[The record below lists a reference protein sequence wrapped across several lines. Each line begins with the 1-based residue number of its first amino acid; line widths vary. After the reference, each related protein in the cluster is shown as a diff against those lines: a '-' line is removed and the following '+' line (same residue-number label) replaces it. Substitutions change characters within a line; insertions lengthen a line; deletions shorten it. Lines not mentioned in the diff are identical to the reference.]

1 MRLGLSSEAAP
12 DASLDDLIRFAQ
24 RRGLAALE
32 LREGD
37 AHGVAARTSALA
49 SAAAAAEAV
58 RAAGLTLTGYRT
70 HQLEDEYTLARLSE
84 ALGAPVLLAAPVPL
98 AVRVA
103 RAERINGASGRVAIV
118 LRGDSAVWDGIVC
131 HAAGLALAWEA
142 DPQFGPVGAM
152 AEPLLERFGN
162 ALGHI
167 RLIGGGPEA
176 ALQDGAG
183 IGDLMRQLAMTSYTG
198 TVILAPSAPRYGVAW
213 QHWLGR
219 RGGWGCGSSGMA
231 SSPVSLEGP
240 LFTGAQ
246 E

>member
-12 DASLDDLIRFAQ
+12 DAPLNDLILFAQ

-37 AHGVAARTSALA
+37 AHGVAPDTSAPGA
-49 SAAAAAEAV
+49 VMAAELV
-58 RAAGLTLTGYRT
+58 RTAGLTLTGYRT
-70 HQLEDEYTLARLSE
+70 HQLEDERRLARLSE
-84 ALGAPVLLAAPVPL
+84 ALDAPVLLAGPVPL

-103 RAERINGASGRVAIV
+103 RAERIRQDGGQVAIL
-118 LRGDSAVWDGIVC
+118 LRGESAVWDGIVC
-131 HAAGLALAWEA
+131 HAAGVALAWEA
-142 DPQFGPVGAM
+142 DPQFGPLGAM

-167 RLIGGGPEA
+167 RLIGGGPETA
-176 ALQDGAG
+176 SQDGAG
-183 IGDLMRQLAMTSYTG
+183 VGDLMRRLALASYSG
-198 TVILAPSAPRYGVAW
+198 TVTLTPSAPRYGVAW

-219 RGGWGCGSSGMA
+219 RGGWGCGSSGTA
-231 SSPVSLEGP
+231 SSPVPLRGP
-240 LFTGAQ
+240 LTTGAR

>member
-24 RRGLAALE
+24 RRGLDALE

-37 AHGVAARTSALA
+37 AHGVAPNTSALGGA
-49 SAAAAAEAV
+49 MAAQLV
-58 RAAGLTLTGYRT
+58 RTAGLTLTGYRT
-70 HQLEDEYTLARLSE
+70 HQLEDEGRLARLSE
-84 ALGAPVLLAAPVPL
+84 ALDAPVLLAGPAPL

-103 RAERINGASGRVAIV
+103 RAERISRAGGQVAIL

-152 AEPLLERFGN
+152 AEPFLERFGN

-176 ALQDGAG
+176 AVQDGAG
-183 IGDLMRQLAMTSYTG
+183 IGDLMRQLALTSYTG

-219 RGGWGCGSSGMA
+219 RGGWGCGSTGTA
-231 SSPVSLEGP
+231 SSPVPLEGP